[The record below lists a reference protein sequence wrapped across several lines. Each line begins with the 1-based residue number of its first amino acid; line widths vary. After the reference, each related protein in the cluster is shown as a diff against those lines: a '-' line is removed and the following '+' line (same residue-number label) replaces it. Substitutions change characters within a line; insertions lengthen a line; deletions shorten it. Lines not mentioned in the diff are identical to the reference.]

1 MVLYKKLKE
10 KLLLEENIELDKKET
25 RAMLT
30 MTLVSTTIRRIKHG
44 GILKAWR

>member
-1 MVLYKKLKE
+1 
-10 KLLLEENIELDKKET
+10 
-25 RAMLT
+25 MLT